1 MLARKPDPLDSVVGA
16 KIRIFRINRGL
27 SQTAL
32 AEAIGVTFQQV
43 QKYESG
49 TNRVGAGRL
58 SRIAVVLGVS
68 ISQLFES
75 PDDDV
80 ADATSPFRLLAEPG
94 ALRLLKAFS
103 RTSDPRVRRGITLL
117 LESLA
122 NRRSARK
129 SAIKRPAI
137 VKRGEQQRKASSMRS

>member
-16 KIRIFRINRGL
+16 KIRIFRTNRGL

-68 ISQLFES
+68 IGQLFES
-75 PDDDV
+75 SDDAD
-80 ADATSPFRLLAEPG
+80 DATSPFRLLAEPG
-94 ALRLLKAFS
+94 ALRLLKAYS

-122 NRRSARK
+122 DQRSARK
-129 SAIKRPAI
+129 SSIRRLAT
-137 VKRGEQQRKASSMRS
+137 VKRGEQQRKASSVRS

>member
-1 MLARKPDPLDSVVGA
+1 MLARKPDPLDCVVGA
-16 KIRIFRINRGL
+16 KIRIFRTNRGL

-68 ISQLFES
+68 IGQLFES
-75 PDDDV
+75 SDDA
-80 ADATSPFRLLAEPG
+80 ADPASPFRLLAEPG

-117 LESLA
+117 LESFA
-122 NRRSARK
+122 DQKSARK
-129 SAIKRPAI
+129 SAIKRPST
-137 VKRGEQQRKASSMRS
+137 VKRREQQRKASSMRS

>member
-1 MLARKPDPLDSVVGA
+1 MLARKPDPLDAVVGA
-16 KIRIFRINRGL
+16 KIRIFRTNRGL

-49 TNRVGAGRL
+49 VNRVGAGRL
-58 SRIAVVLGVS
+58 SRIADVLGVS

-75 PDDDV
+75 SDDV
-80 ADATSPFRLLAEPG
+80 SDAASPFRLLAEPG

-103 RTSDPRVRRGITLL
+103 RTVDPRVRRGVTLL
-117 LESLA
+117 LESYA
-122 NRRSARK
+122 DQRRPAKKSART
-129 SAIKRPAI
+129 RPAAL
-137 VKRGEQQRKASSMRS
+137 KRREQQRKASSMRR

>member
-16 KIRIFRINRGL
+16 KIRIFRANRGL

-32 AEAIGVTFQQV
+32 AQAIGVTFQQV

-68 ISQLFES
+68 IGQLFES
-75 PDDDV
+75 SDN
-80 ADATSPFRLLAEPG
+80 AGDATSPFRLLAEPG

-117 LESLA
+117 LESFA
-122 NRRSARK
+122 DQKSAQK
-129 SAIKRPAI
+129 SAIKRPAN
-137 VKRGEQQRKASSMRS
+137 VKRGEQQRKASSIRS

>member
-1 MLARKPDPLDSVVGA
+1 MSARKPDPLDVVVGA
-16 KIRIFRINRGL
+16 KIRIFRTDRGL

-32 AEAIGVTFQQV
+32 ADAIGVTFQQV

-68 ISQLFES
+68 IGQLFES
-75 PDDDV
+75 SDDA
-80 ADATSPFRLLAEPG
+80 ADATSPFRLLIEPG

-122 NRRSARK
+122 DQKFKKK
-129 SAIKRPAI
+129 SAIRRPAA
-137 VKRGEQQRKASSMRS
+137 VKRGEQQRKVSSMRP

>member
-1 MLARKPDPLDSVVGA
+1 MFARKPDPLDSVVGA
-16 KIRIFRINRGL
+16 KIRIFRANRGL

-49 TNRVGAGRL
+49 ANRVGAGRL
-58 SRIAVVLGVS
+58 SRIAAVLGVS
-68 ISQLFES
+68 IGQLFES
-75 PDDDV
+75 SDDA
-80 ADATSPFRLLAEPG
+80 ADAASPFRLLAEPG

-117 LESLA
+117 LESFA
-122 NRRSARK
+122 DQKSARK
-129 SAIKRPAI
+129 SAIKRPAT

>member
-16 KIRIFRINRGL
+16 KIRIFRTNRGL

-68 ISQLFES
+68 IGQLFES
-75 PDDDV
+75 SDDA
-80 ADATSPFRLLAEPG
+80 ADPSSPFRLLAEPG

-103 RTSDPRVRRGITLL
+103 RTSDPRVRRDITLL

-122 NRRSARK
+122 DQRSTRR
-129 SAIKRPAI
+129 SAIKRPAAA
-137 VKRGEQQRKASSMRS
+137 KRREQQRKASSMRS

>member
-16 KIRIFRINRGL
+16 KIRIFRTNRGL

-68 ISQLFES
+68 IGQLFES
-75 PDDDV
+75 SED
-80 ADATSPFRLLAEPG
+80 ADAASPFRLLAEPG

-117 LESLA
+117 LESFA
-122 NRRSARK
+122 DQKSARK
-129 SAIKRPAI
+129 SAIKRPST
-137 VKRGEQQRKASSMRS
+137 VKRGEQRRKASSMRS

>member
-16 KIRIFRINRGL
+16 KIRIFRTNRGL

-68 ISQLFES
+68 IGQLFES
-75 PDDDV
+75 PDDA
-80 ADATSPFRLLAEPG
+80 ADPTSPFRLLAEPG

-103 RTSDPRVRRGITLL
+103 RTSDPGVRRGITLL

-122 NRRSARK
+122 DQRSARK
-129 SAIKRPAI
+129 SAIKRPATA
-137 VKRGEQQRKASSMRS
+137 KRWEQQRKASSSRS

>member
-16 KIRIFRINRGL
+16 KIRIFRANRGL

-32 AEAIGVTFQQV
+32 AKAIGVTFQQV

-68 ISQLFES
+68 ISQLFDS
-75 PDDDV
+75 SDDV
-80 ADATSPFRLLAEPG
+80 TDPTSPFRLLAEPG

-103 RTSDPRVRRGITLL
+103 RASDPRVRRGITLL

-122 NRRSARK
+122 DQRSARK
-129 SAIKRPAI
+129 SAIKRPTL
-137 VKRGEQQRKASSMRS
+137 VKSGEHQRKASSVRS